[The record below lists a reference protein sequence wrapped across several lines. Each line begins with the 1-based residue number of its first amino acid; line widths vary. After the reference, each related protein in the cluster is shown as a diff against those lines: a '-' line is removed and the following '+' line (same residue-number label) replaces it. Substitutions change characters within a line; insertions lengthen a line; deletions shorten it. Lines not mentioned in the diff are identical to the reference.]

1 MEEPRGLCVL
11 VGRGMRGCCYGRFYH
26 VVCLYPRCYTSGL
39 HCALACWLV
48 IPSQYGASRCGCGV
62 LTQHA
67 SPRGSEPGWVIFHI
81 RDMILDMSLT
91 GLYVSLSVFLV
102 TIVLRKQGLCRHFV
116 FHGMFHAMLVQR
128 KHTRIEK
135 CSHGIRWLHLMA

>member
-1 MEEPRGLCVL
+1 MKTRVNATDPVGLVALTCIWKNPA
-11 VGRGMRGCCYGRFYH
+11 GC
-26 VVCLYPRCYTSGL
+26 
-39 HCALACWLV
+39 ACWLV
-48 IPSQYGASRCGCGV
+48 IPSQYGASRCRYGV

-102 TIVLRKQGLCRHFV
+102 TI
-116 FHGMFHAMLVQR
+116 MQR
-128 KHTRIEK
+128 Q
-135 CSHGIRWLHLMA
+135 